1 MTAIHAG
8 SLNET
13 SRGMRTA
20 IAFLGRRNAG
30 KSSLINALVGFDLAI
45 VSDVAG
51 TTTDPVHK
59 AVEINPLGPCLVIDT
74 AGIDDEGEL
83 GQKRIKKTREVIRD
97 SDVGLIIVGDG
108 CWTDFE
114 EDMLKALEEKNK
126 PVIIVLN
133 KSDLFDYGQLQ
144 ASLRARGREVLL
156 TTAPAGLGLNELKD
170 KIRQLKQVSKIDEP
184 SIVGD
189 IIHPGDLVV
198 LVVPIDLGAPKGR
211 LILPQV
217 QTIRDIL
224 DNDAAALVV
233 KERELAD
240 TLNRLREKPALV
252 ITDSQ
257 VVLKVSGDVPDDV
270 PLTTFSTVFT
280 RFKGDLR
287 AMVEGVRQIDRL
299 KHGDRVLI
307 AEACTHHALADD
319 IGRVKI
325 PRWLRQY
332 TGKDLVFETAAGPG
346 FNQDIG
352 RYHMIIQC
360 GGCTITRTAYQNRIE
375 TARQQGVPIT
385 NYGIAI
391 SYVQGVL
398 NRIIKPFPELRDLVQ
413 HSVYSCP

>member
-1 MTAIHAG
+1 MTAIHAS

-51 TTTDPVHK
+51 TTTDPVNK
-59 AVEINPLGPCLVIDT
+59 AVEISPLGPCLVIDT

-83 GQKRIKKTREVIRD
+83 GQKRIKKTREVIKD

-108 CWTDFE
+108 NWTDFE
-114 EDMLKALEEKNK
+114 EEMLQLLQEKNK
-126 PVIIVLN
+126 PVIVVLN
-133 KSDLFDYGQLQ
+133 KSDLFDYSALL
-144 ASLRARGREVLL
+144 ASLREQGREVLL
-156 TTAPAGLGLNELKD
+156 STAPEGKGLSELKD
-170 KIRQLKQVSKIDEP
+170 KIRYLKQAEKIEAP
-184 SIVGD
+184 SIIGD
-189 IIHPGDLVV
+189 IINPGDLVV

-224 DNDAAALVV
+224 DNDASALVV

-240 TLNRLREKPALV
+240 TLTRLREKPALV

-257 VVLKVSGDVPDDV
+257 VVLKVSGDVPDQV
-270 PLTTFSTVFT
+270 PLTTFSTIFS

-287 AMVEGVRQIDRL
+287 AMVEGVRQIDLL

-332 TGKDLVFETAAGPG
+332 TGKDLVFETAAGPSFNHDITG
-346 FNQDIG
+346 FQL
-352 RYHMIIQC
+352 IIQC
-360 GGCTITRTAYQNRIE
+360 GGCTITRTAYRNRIQ
-375 TARQQGVPIT
+375 TAQHYKVPIT

-398 NRIIKPFPELRDLVQ
+398 GRIIRPFPELRD
-413 HSVYSCP
+413 SGI